1 MRPATKDALASIDVL
16 TRSALA
22 AGRALTSDERNGTA
36 LVMNSA
42 DVGRV
47 FLRTDVRV
55 DSGVTGDQFQRNLS
69 ALRAETRLAFGV
81 RRPASAV
88 RVTTRPSTRYAPPVV
103 REWTTFLT
111 SDAGVTFF
119 GDSELV
125 IRAVHD
131 CKGDRA
137 VCDAQPTECGHPPH
151 VRTTDGRCGACV
163 GAPGAVAAQAPT
175 SSS

>member
-1 MRPATKDALASIDVL
+1 M
-16 TRSALA
+16 
-22 AGRALTSDERNGTA
+22 
-36 LVMNSA
+36 
-42 DVGRV
+42 
-47 FLRTDVRV
+47 
-55 DSGVTGDQFQRNLS
+55 
-69 ALRAETRLAFGV
+69 
-81 RRPASAV
+81 
-88 RVTTRPSTRYAPPVV
+88 TTQPSTRYAPPVL

-137 VCDAQPTECGHPPH
+137 VCAAQPTECGHPPH
-151 VRTTDGRCGACV
+151 VRTADGRGDACV

>member
-1 MRPATKDALASIDVL
+1 
-16 TRSALA
+16 
-22 AGRALTSDERNGTA
+22 
-36 LVMNSA
+36 
-42 DVGRV
+42 
-47 FLRTDVRV
+47 
-55 DSGVTGDQFQRNLS
+55 VTGPDRSPRSQDAPAGGAPPTPRNN
-69 ALRAETRLAFGV
+69 TT
-81 RRPASAV
+81 
-88 RVTTRPSTRYAPPVV
+88 TTRPSTRYAPPVL

-131 CKGDRA
+131 CKDDRA

-151 VRTTDGRCGACV
+151 IRTTDGRCGACV